1 MRYGLQSAPGAG
13 DRLTRIRDSGLDVA
27 GDVFDYIDL

>member
-1 MRYGLQSAPGAG
+1 VVRSG
-13 DRLTRIRDSGLDVA
+13 DLFTRIRDSGLDVA

>member
-1 MRYGLQSAPGAG
+1 VVRGG